1 MNAPTLPRPLRL
13 ALAASALLPLGAC
26 RDTPVAQAPPPAPVT
41 VAHPVM
47 QKVTVFAEFPATLE
61 ANAAIDIRAR
71 VSGILTAM
79 HFTEG
84 GTVKIDQPLFEIEPA
99 PYQQAVNSA
108 KADLTRAE
116 AGRLLAQKRLARLT
130 QAQAKNAVSELDVD
144 VAAAELSQASAG
156 VEQARAK
163 LENAE
168 LQLSYTRI
176 HAPVSGRISRDLA
189 GVGNLVGHGEPTL
202 LTRLIDDSKVFAYF
216 EVPERDVIRYLEA
229 RANQDAAKLVMEKPI
244 GLRLADGSLFE
255 TPGRIDFIDNAVD
268 PRTRTNRVRA
278 VFDNPEGKLAD
289 GLYGLVRVPIGPN
302 PEDPGQKEALTV
314 PAIAVQRDIGGTF
327 VWTVGHNNVV
337 SRAAVSTGREVDA
350 TTTGGAKLAVI
361 LSGLSSADRVIV
373 AGIQRAREGSL
384 VQPKPAASPT
394 PAGASGKAETSQ

>member
-1 MNAPTLPRPLRL
+1 MNAPTLLRPLQLPLALSALL
-13 ALAASALLPLGAC
+13 ALAAC
-26 RDTPVAQAPPPAPVT
+26 RDTPEVSAPPPAPVT
-41 VAHPVM
+41 VAHPVL
-47 QKVTVFAEFPATLE
+47 QPVTVYAEFPATLE

-71 VSGILTAM
+71 VSGVLTAM

-84 GTVKIDQPLFEIEPA
+84 GTVNKGQPLFEIEPA
-99 PYQQAVNSA
+99 PYQQALNSA

-116 AGRLLAQKRLARLT
+116 AGRELAQKRLARLS
-130 QAQAKNAVSELDVD
+130 QAQAKNAVSELDVE

-176 HAPVSGRISRDLA
+176 QAPVSGRISRDLA

-278 VFDNPEGKLAD
+278 VFDSPEGKLAA
-289 GLYGLVRVPIGPN
+289 GLYGLVRVPVGPN

-314 PAIAVQRDIGGTF
+314 PAVAVQRDIGGTF
-327 VWTVGHNNVV
+327 VWTVGEDHLV
-337 SRAAVSTGREVDA
+337 SRSAVTTGREVDA
-350 TTTGGAKLAVI
+350 ATTGGTKLVVI
-361 LSGLSSADRVIV
+361 LSGLSATDRVIV
-373 AGIQRAREGSL
+373 AGLQRAREGSL
-384 VQPKPAASPT
+384 VQPKLAGSPA
-394 PAGASGKAETSQ
+394 PAEAGTAE

>member
-1 MNAPTLPRPLRL
+1 MNAPTPLRPLRL
-13 ALAASALLPLGAC
+13 ALAASALLALGAC
-26 RDTPVAQAPPPAPVT
+26 RDAPEVQAPPPAPVT

-47 QKVTVFAEFPATLE
+47 QPVTVYAEFPATLE

-84 GTVKIDQPLFEIEPA
+84 GAVSKDQPLFEIEPA

-116 AGRLLAQKRLARLT
+116 AGRELAQKRLARLS
-130 QAQAKNAVSELDVD
+130 QAQAKNAVSELDVE

-176 HAPVSGRISRDLA
+176 QAPVSGRISRDLA
-189 GVGNLVGHGEPTL
+189 GVGNLVGYGEPTL

-229 RANQDAAKLVMEKPI
+229 RANLDAAKLVMEKPI
-244 GLRLADGSLFE
+244 GLRLADGSLFG

-278 VFDNPEGKLAD
+278 VFDNPEGTLAA
-289 GLYGLVRVPIGPN
+289 GLYGLVRVPVGPN
-302 PEDPGQKEALTV
+302 PEDPGQKEALTI
-314 PAIAVQRDIGGTF
+314 PAVAVQRDIGGPF
-327 VWTVGHNNVV
+327 VWTVDADKLVKRSPV
-337 SRAAVSTGREVDA
+337 TLGREPDA
-350 TTTGGAKLAVI
+350 AQTGGTKLAVI
-361 LSGLSSADRVIV
+361 TSGLSPEDQVIV
-373 AGIQRAREGSL
+373 SGIQRARSGARVE
-384 VQPKPAASPT
+384 PRKAADR
-394 PAGASGKAETSQ
+394 